1 MDLAYAAAD
10 IIVSRAGAIAISE
23 LCFVGKPIILIPS
36 PNVAEDHQTKN
47 AQSLVNKNSA
57 LMVLD
62 ENSRRKLVVE
72 LISLSK
78 NKKLQEELSSNIKK
92 LSVTDAAE
100 RIADLSLEL
109 IE

>member
-1 MDLAYAAAD
+1 
-10 IIVSRAGAIAISE
+10 
-23 LCFVGKPIILIPS
+23 
-36 PNVAEDHQTKN
+36 
-47 AQSLVNKNSA
+47 
-57 LMVLD
+57 MVLD
-62 ENSRRKLVVE
+62 KNSKRKLVVE

-92 LSVTDAAE
+92 LSVTDKAE